1 MEGMKAYSRYQAL
14 KLHFTS
20 DYDFVKY
27 GGKIRKISEESFLK
41 RKDQFLFRKLE
52 RKYNDDELTN
62 FFVANFVSQ
71 AGVRWVGEMSG
82 QESEKVYLNWCKR
95 IEAFSYYLKQDLEA
109 ILDDCNNSVSR
120 ILLVESTHPVLLKMY
135 MAGKIAAETVVA
147 FDIAFNI
154 FDKWNEEIDDPIV
167 WPEFYRQ
174 LSKYRPFV
182 KVEKA
187 TIKKVMRDVFAS

>member
-1 MEGMKAYSRYQAL
+1 MEGMKAYQRYQAL

-52 RKYNDDELTN
+52 RKYNDDELTD

-95 IEAFSYYLKQDLEA
+95 IESFSYFLKQDLEV
-109 ILDDCNNSVSR
+109 ILDNCNNSVSR

-135 MAGKIAAETVVA
+135 MAGKITAETVVA
-147 FDIAFNI
+147 FDIAFDV
-154 FDKWNEEIDDPIV
+154 FDKWNKEIDDPII
-167 WPEFYRQ
+167 WPEYYRQ

-182 KVEKA
+182 KIEKA
-187 TIKKVMRDVFAS
+187 TIKKAMRDVFSS

>member
-1 MEGMKAYSRYQAL
+1 MEGMKAYQRYQAL

-52 RKYNDDELTN
+52 RKYNDDELTD

-95 IEAFSYYLKQDLEA
+95 IEAFSYFLKQDLEV
-109 ILDDCNNSVSR
+109 ILDNCNNSVSR

-135 MAGKIAAETVVA
+135 MAGKITAETVVA
-147 FDIAFNI
+147 FDIAFDV
-154 FDKWNEEIDDPIV
+154 FDKWNKEIDDPII
-167 WPEFYRQ
+167 WPEYYRQ

-182 KVEKA
+182 KIEKA
-187 TIKKVMRDVFAS
+187 TIKKAMRDVFSS

>member
-1 MEGMKAYSRYQAL
+1 
-14 KLHFTS
+14 
-20 DYDFVKY
+20 
-27 GGKIRKISEESFLK
+27 
-41 RKDQFLFRKLE
+41 
-52 RKYNDDELTN
+52 
-62 FFVANFVSQ
+62 
-71 AGVRWVGEMSG
+71 MSG

-95 IEAFSYYLKQDLEA
+95 IEAFSYYLKQDLEV
-109 ILDDCNNSVSR
+109 ILDNCNNSVSR

-154 FDKWNEEIDDPIV
+154 FDKWNEEIDDTIV

-182 KVEKA
+182 KIEKA
-187 TIKKVMRDVFAS
+187 TIKKVMRDVFSS

>member
-1 MEGMKAYSRYQAL
+1 MEGMKAYQRYQAL

-52 RKYNDDELTN
+52 RKYNDDQLTD

-95 IEAFSYYLKQDLEA
+95 IEAFSYYLKQDLEV
-109 ILDDCNNSVSR
+109 ILDNCNNSVSR

-154 FDKWNEEIDDPIV
+154 FDKWNEEIDDTIV

-182 KVEKA
+182 KIEKA
-187 TIKKVMRDVFAS
+187 TIKKVMRDVFSS

>member
-1 MEGMKAYSRYQAL
+1 MEGMKAYQRYQAL

-27 GGKIRKISEESFLK
+27 SGKIRKISEESFLK

-52 RKYNDDELTN
+52 RKYNDDQLTD

-95 IEAFSYYLKQDLEA
+95 IEAFSYYLKQDLEV
-109 ILDDCNNSVSR
+109 ILDNCNNSVSR

-154 FDKWNEEIDDPIV
+154 FDKWNEEIDDTIV

-182 KVEKA
+182 KIEKA
-187 TIKKVMRDVFAS
+187 TIKKVMRDVFSS

>member
-27 GGKIRKISEESFLK
+27 GGKIRKISEQSFLK

>member
-1 MEGMKAYSRYQAL
+1 MEGMKAYQRYQAL

-95 IEAFSYYLKQDLEA
+95 IEEFSYYLKQDLEV
-109 ILDDCNNSVSR
+109 ILDNCNNSVSR

-154 FDKWNEEIDDPIV
+154 FDKWNEEIDDTIV

-182 KVEKA
+182 RIEKA
-187 TIKKVMRDVFAS
+187 TIKKVMRDVFSS

>member
-1 MEGMKAYSRYQAL
+1 MEGMKAYQRYQAL

-27 GGKIRKISEESFLK
+27 SGKIRKISEESFLK

-95 IEAFSYYLKQDLEA
+95 IEAFSYYLKQDLEV
-109 ILDDCNNSVSR
+109 ILDNCNNSVSR

-154 FDKWNEEIDDPIV
+154 FDKWNEEIDDTIV

-182 KVEKA
+182 KIEKA
-187 TIKKVMRDVFAS
+187 TIKKVMRDVFSS

>member
-1 MEGMKAYSRYQAL
+1 MEGMKAYQRYQAL

-52 RKYNDDELTN
+52 RKYNDDELTD
-62 FFVANFVSQ
+62 FFVANFVSL

-95 IEAFSYYLKQDLEA
+95 IEAFSYFLKQDLEV
-109 ILDDCNNSVSR
+109 ILDNCNNSVSR
-120 ILLVESTHPVLLKMY
+120 ILLVENTHPVLLKMY
-135 MAGKIAAETVVA
+135 MAGKITAETVVA
-147 FDIAFNI
+147 FDIAFDV
-154 FDKWNEEIDDPIV
+154 FDKWNKEIDDPII
-167 WPEFYRQ
+167 WPEYYRQ

-182 KVEKA
+182 KIEKA
-187 TIKKVMRDVFAS
+187 TIKKAMRDVFSS

>member
-1 MEGMKAYSRYQAL
+1 MEGMKAYQRYQAL

-52 RKYNDDELTN
+52 RKYNDDELTD

-95 IEAFSYYLKQDLEA
+95 IEAFSYFLKQDLEV
-109 ILDDCNNSVSR
+109 ILDNCNNSVSR
-120 ILLVESTHPVLLKMY
+120 ILLVENTHPVLLKMY
-135 MAGKIAAETVVA
+135 MAGKITAETVVA
-147 FDIAFNI
+147 FDIAFDV
-154 FDKWNEEIDDPIV
+154 FDKWNKEIDDPII
-167 WPEFYRQ
+167 WPEYYRQ

-182 KVEKA
+182 KIEKA
-187 TIKKVMRDVFAS
+187 TIKKAMRDVFSS

>member
-1 MEGMKAYSRYQAL
+1 MEGMKAYQRYQAL

-62 FFVANFVSQ
+62 FFVANFISQ
-71 AGVRWVGEMSG
+71 AGVRWIGEMNG
-82 QESEKVYLNWCKR
+82 PESEKVYLNWQKR
-95 IEAFSYYLKQDLEA
+95 IEAFSYYLKQDLEV
-109 ILDDCNNSVSR
+109 ILDNCNNSVSR

-135 MAGKIAAETVVA
+135 MAGKIAAETVIA
-147 FDIAFNI
+147 FDIAFDVL
-154 FDKWNEEIDDPIV
+154 DKWNDEITDTIV
-167 WPEFYRQ
+167 WPELHKQ

-182 KVEKA
+182 RAEKA
-187 TIKKVMRDVFAS
+187 TIKKVMRDVFSS

>member
-1 MEGMKAYSRYQAL
+1 MEGMKAYQRYQAL

-95 IEAFSYYLKQDLEA
+95 IEAFSYYLKQDLEV
-109 ILDDCNNSVSR
+109 ILDNSNNSVSR

-147 FDIAFNI
+147 FDIAFDI
-154 FDKWNEEIDDPIV
+154 FDKWNKEIDDPIV
-167 WPEFYRQ
+167 WPEFHRQ

-182 KVEKA
+182 RIEKA
-187 TIKKVMRDVFAS
+187 TIKKVMRDVFTS

>member
-52 RKYNDDELTN
+52 RKYNDDDLTN

-71 AGVRWVGEMSG
+71 AGVRWVGEMNG
-82 QESEKVYLNWCKR
+82 PESEKIYLNWCKR
-95 IEAFSYYLKQDLEA
+95 IEAFSYYLKEDLEKL
-109 ILDDCNNSVSR
+109 LDDCNNSISR
-120 ILLVESTHPVLLKMY
+120 IMIVENTHPVLLKKY
-135 MAGKIAAETVVA
+135 MSGRISAETVIA
-147 FDIAFNI
+147 FDIAFDVL
-154 FDKWNEEIDDPIV
+154 DKWNEQIEDTII
-167 WPEFYRQ
+167 WPDLYRQ
-174 LSKYRPFV
+174 LVKYRPFV
-182 KVEKA
+182 KADKN
-187 TIKKVMRDVFAS
+187 TIKKVMREVFSS

>member
-1 MEGMKAYSRYQAL
+1 MEGMKAYQRYQAL

-41 RKDQFLFRKLE
+41 RKDQYLFRKLE

-62 FFVANFVSQ
+62 FFVANFISQ
-71 AGVRWVGEMSG
+71 AGVRWIGEMNG
-82 QESEKVYLNWCKR
+82 PESEKVYLNWQKR

-109 ILDDCNNSVSR
+109 ILDNCNNSVSR
-120 ILLVESTHPVLLKMY
+120 ILLVEQTHPVLLKMY
-135 MAGKIAAETVVA
+135 MAGKIAAETVIA
-147 FDIAFNI
+147 FDIAFDVL
-154 FDKWNEEIDDPIV
+154 DKWNDEITDTIV
-167 WPEFYRQ
+167 WPELYKQ

-182 KVEKA
+182 RAEKA
-187 TIKKVMRDVFAS
+187 TIKKVMRDVFSS